1 MSNNFLG
8 VGGNSALS
16 KNSTDGILNLL
27 QLSFLGNNAGVNVNS
42 SAAPATS
49 INSLSSGIVPNT
61 NNIMVAKS
69 NFYSQTVANNLSGL
83 GVSNIQQSIIP
94 QSICNFIENCLDS
107 QQQLNPNQ
115 PIVKTGRPIVNTA
128 NLATSNTQ
136 QHQQKRIE
144 RAQTIANVREMN
156 GMSEQSIG
164 NTFHMPQYI
173 RGSSY
178 NGAISKE
185 EDGESTTMQ
194 SESMIN
200 EFKNALRI
208 ISSDVSANKQHRT
221 GDNGS
226 FSEFGEYVARDN
238 YFNASSNNT
247 LNNSAN
253 NFPIGTFSIEQ
264 ATQPAANQTFPQ
276 TDYFNPATASQ
287 LMSNGIN
294 GTTSSHSF
302 SGTGNHNNNNSNTT
316 ATNNNNNNG
325 SGDGNQATRETG
337 IIEKLLHSYGFI
349 QCCERQ
355 ARLFF
360 HFSQFSGNIEH
371 LKIGDPV
378 EFEMTYDRR
387 TGKPIA
393 SQVTKIAPEV
403 VLSEERVTGTV
414 TTEIKMDGSAS
425 ETTTGRISYEN
436 RGECFF
442 LPYTKDDVEGNV
454 VLSSGDKVSFQIAT
468 NQRGNLG
475 ACHIRLEN
483 PVHPVKYRG
492 VVCSMKE
499 SFGFIE
505 RADVVKEIFFH
516 FSEAEGTVELRPG
529 DDVEFIIQ
537 TRNGKEV
544 ACNISRLPPGSVVF
558 EDIGTQ
564 QYKGQVLKPLERANP
579 VRHNNDPLPGRI
591 RYRAPDHSEV
601 EVPFGD
607 KDQKGDFTLRH
618 GDWVQ
623 FLLATDRRDQ
633 LQRAT
638 SISLLEETFE
648 LSGERREQG
657 MVASLKD
664 GFGFLR
670 CVDRNVRLFFHFTE
684 VLDTT
689 REIRVGDEVEFTTI
703 QEPGS
708 SFANNRLSAI
718 RIKHLPPGKVQF
730 ETLMETNVEGTVTRE
745 APRSPVKSQ
754 ERMEGGVIT
763 YTQANTKKTIMYFLK
778 DCEKPPRVGDNVRF
792 DICQVKRNKE
802 LIAVNIVDVL
812 CIQHQVQ
819 QQPGSVVDTG
829 SVVLQTTSTVNSA
842 PDSVRTTS
850 ALARNLNGKSD
861 DVSSGASA
869 NTTKYQGFVAVLKEN
884 FGFIETI
891 QHDEEVFFHFSNFI
905 GNPSNLELGQEV
917 EYTLSKRNG
926 SNSGNCLPAENVKI
940 LQRGSISQPKV
951 LDSAYNGIVTRPL
964 RCINPDQEE
973 YSGLIQLINDAGEPV
988 SSHEF
993 GITSLINKRD
1003 LLQKDDPVVF
1013 KVDEAS
1019 RAVDVTA
1026 VRKKKRAIVDS
1037 IKGQFGFLN
1046 FEVDEGKKLFFHMSE
1061 VHGNHNNLYPGDSV
1075 EFSVVTNQR
1084 NGKSSACNVVKISEN
1099 VAPRPDRLL
1108 SRLKLHSSIDESMPR
1123 LILIRSPKGPEGK
1136 GFSSAYRQP
1145 RLSGVFAE

>member
-1 MSNNFLG
+1 MSNNFMG

-16 KNSTDGILNLL
+16 KSSTDGILNLL
-27 QLSFLGNNAGVNVNS
+27 QLSLLGNNAGVNVNA
-42 SAAPATS
+42 SAVPTS
-49 INSLSSGIVPNT
+49 TITSLNSGIVPNS
-61 NNIMVAKS
+61 NNIMTAKA
-69 NFYSQTVANNLSGL
+69 NFYPQNVVPNLSGL
-83 GVSNIQQSIIP
+83 GGVGNMQQSIIS
-94 QSICNFIENCLDS
+94 QSQINS
-107 QQQLNPNQ
+107 AQ

-128 NLATSNTQ
+128 NLAANNAQ

-144 RAQTIANVREMN
+144 RAHTIANVREMN
-156 GMSEQSIG
+156 GMSDQSIG
-164 NTFHMPQYI
+164 NTFHMPSYI
-173 RGSSY
+173 RGTSY

-185 EDGESTTMQ
+185 EDSETTTMQ
-194 SESMIN
+194 SDSMIN

-208 ISSDVSANKQHRT
+208 ISSDVNNCAKQQQHRNNT

-226 FSEFGEYVARDN
+226 FSEFGEFVARDN

-247 LNNSAN
+247 MNNSAN

-294 GTTSSHSF
+294 GTTATHSF
-302 SGTGNHNNNNSNTT
+302 PSTNAHNNNNSNSTT
-316 ATNNNNNNG
+316 TNNNNG

-337 IIEKLLHSYGFI
+337 IIEKLLQHSYGFI

-414 TTEIKMDGSAS
+414 TTEIKQDGSAS

-558 EDIGTQ
+558 EDIGTL

-591 RYRAPDHSEV
+591 RYRATDHSEV

-689 REIRVGDEVEFTTI
+689 REIRVGDEVEFTAI

-730 ETLMETNVEGTVTRE
+730 ETLMETNIEGTVTRE

-812 CIQHQVQ
+812 CIQHQMQ
-819 QQPGSVVDTG
+819 HSPSDTG
-829 SVVLQTTSTVNSA
+829 NGVPTANAGNNADSARVTV
-842 PDSVRTTS
+842 
-850 ALARNLNGKSD
+850 ALTRNLNGKATTVTD
-861 DVSSGASA
+861 TFNDANGGATNS
-869 NTTKYQGFVAVLKEN
+869 TKYQGFVAVLKEN

-940 LQRGSISQPKV
+940 LTRGSIPQPKV

-973 YSGLIQLINDAGEPV
+973 YSGLIQLINDAGESV

-1108 SRLKLHSSIDESMPR
+1108 SRLKLNNSIDESVPR
-1123 LILIRSPKGPEGK
+1123 LIVIRSPKGPEGK

-1145 RLSGVFAE
+1145 RLVGVFAE